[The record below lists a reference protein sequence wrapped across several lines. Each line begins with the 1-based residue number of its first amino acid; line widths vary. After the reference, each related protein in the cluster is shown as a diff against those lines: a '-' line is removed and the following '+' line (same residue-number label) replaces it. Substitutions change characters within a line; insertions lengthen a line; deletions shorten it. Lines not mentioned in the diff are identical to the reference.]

1 MHKNF
6 KQVSRVVFGHGCFDQ
21 LDDILKEKRTN
32 SKKMVFLVDHVFKG
46 RELEKQIPVH
56 ENDELIFIDVTYEPK
71 TSYVD
76 KIRDEIKNS
85 SELLPDGIIGI
96 GGGSTMDM
104 AKAVSLMLTNEGQSH
119 EYQGWDLIKN
129 PGVYKVG
136 IPTLSGTGAEVSRT
150 CVLTGPVRKLG
161 LNSDHTV
168 FDQVVLDP
176 ELIKN
181 APKDQ
186 WFYTG
191 MDCFVHNIEA
201 LEGTYINEFARAY
214 GEKSQALCEQV
225 FLEDHPDSDDKLMMA
240 SYFGGMSI
248 AYSQVGACHALS
260 YGIAFVL
267 GVKHGIGNCL
277 AFNQLGEFYPEG
289 VEKFKKMMDKH
300 KIELPV
306 KITKELSQK
315 QFEQMA
321 DICLG
326 LDPLWEN
333 ALGKDWKKIM
343 TKDKVL
349 KLYEKI

>member
-46 RELEKQIPVH
+46 RELEKRVPVH

-181 APKDQ
+181 APRDQ